1 MLFSKGCAALVACAS
16 LVSGQFVNPSKK
28 TVVEVGKSID
38 IKWERAGLVAPLSI
52 SLIPGGTIIQESI
65 IIQRVAGKFI
75 HKDLETSRHTNKL
88 ISQHWKHWTPHL
100 DCR

>member
-28 TVVEVGKSID
+28 TVVEVGKPID
-38 IKWERAGLVAPLSI
+38 IKWEQAGLVAPLSI

-65 IIQRVAGKFI
+65 IIQRVAGKFMK
-75 HKDLETSRHTNKL
+75 KDLGMSQHINNA
-88 ISQHWKHWTPHL
+88 ISQHWKHWSPHL